1 MVCGKRTLEG
11 KIIFHFNKFGLES
24 HYRRINMLNKETH
37 EVTKILQEWRS
48 GKKQAAEQLFP
59 LVYDELKRQARNYL
73 RRERDDH
80 TLQPTALVHEA
91 YLKMVDQTVLS
102 AENRIHFFAIAS
114 RVMRQILVDH
124 AREHKAEKRGGAA
137 QRLSIEDI
145 DVLPEQTAADVLE
158 LDEALRRLEAIDE
171 RKCRVVD
178 MRFFG
183 GLKEKE
189 IAEVLGVTE
198 KTVRRDWQFAKLWLY
213 RELSQTA

>member
-1 MVCGKRTLEG
+1 MEKDP
-11 KIIFHFNKFGLES
+11 
-24 HYRRINMLNKETH
+24 H
-37 EVTKILQEWRS
+37 EVTQILEEWRAGNDS
-48 GKKQAAEQLFP
+48 ASERLFP
-59 LVYDELKRQARNYL
+59 LVYDQLRRQARKHLN
-73 RRERDDH
+73 RERADH

-91 YLKMVDQTVLS
+91 YLKLVDQT
-102 AENRIHFFAIAS
+102 APTIENRAHFFAFAS

-137 QRLSIEDI
+137 QRLSLADI
-145 DVLPEQTAADVLE
+145 DLLPHQGAADMLE
-158 LDEALRRLEAIDE
+158 LDQAMRKLEAIDQ

-183 GLKEKE
+183 GLKESE

-213 RELSQTA
+213 REMSGAAASADQ